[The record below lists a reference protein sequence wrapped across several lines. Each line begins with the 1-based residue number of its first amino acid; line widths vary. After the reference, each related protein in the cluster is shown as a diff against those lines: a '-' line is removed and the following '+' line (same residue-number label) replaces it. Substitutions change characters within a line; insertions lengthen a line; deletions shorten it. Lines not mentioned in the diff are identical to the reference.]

1 MAGKRRDK
9 GQSHSTRPVR
19 IGPPKW
25 VKYSPEEIEALIV
38 ELAKMGYM
46 PSMIGIILRDQYGI
60 PLVKSVLGV
69 KLTKVLEKYGLLPPI
84 PEDLLRLMARAVN
97 LRRHLR
103 EHPKDFAS
111 KRGLIEIE
119 SKIRALIKYYKRVGK
134 LPPDFE
140 YDPEKAK
147 VLVSQ
152 YLGRALEV
160 SEFIS
165 STSSSPSSESSA
177 S

>member
-1 MAGKRRDK
+1 VAGKRRDK

-19 IGPPKW
+19 VGIPKW
-25 VKYSPEEIEALIV
+25 IHYSPEEIEALIV
-38 ELAKMGYM
+38 ELAKMGYT

-69 KLTKVLEKYGLLPPI
+69 KLTKILEKHGLLPPI

-97 LRRHLR
+97 LRRHLQ

-119 SKIRALIKYYKRVGK
+119 SKIRSLVKYYKRVGK

-140 YDPEKAK
+140 YQPEKAK

-152 YLGRALEV
+152 YLSRAIEF
-160 SEFIS
+160 SEYA
-165 STSSSPSSESSA
+165 SSETSTA